1 MMSNIE
7 KRFVDVEVRAET
19 TEEEKMVIEGYALK
33 FNTKSN
39 PLRSNDISFVE
50 TISPEALKE
59 ADMEDVRAL
68 IDHNPSLVL
77 ARTSAD
83 TLKLEVDEVGLRF
96 RAELADTTYARDLY
110 KNIQAGNINQCS
122 FAFELNEKG
131 DSVRYN
137 KETRMYERT
146 LNSFKKIMDVSA
158 VTYPAYN
165 DTDVAPALRSI
176 EEAEKEAGRLKE
188 RHKRKLE
195 LELFRMQA
203 EGDLN
208 KQ

>member
-1 MMSNIE
+1 MSNVE
-7 KRFVDVEVRAET
+7 KRFIDVEVRAESN
-19 TEEEKMVIEGYALK
+19 EQEKMVIEGYALK

-50 TISPEALKE
+50 TISPEALKD

-77 ARTSAD
+77 ARTTAD
-83 TLKLEVDEVGLRF
+83 TLKLEVDEVGLKF

-110 KNIQAGNINQCS
+110 KNIEAGNINQCS
-122 FAFELNEKG
+122 FAFELDEKG

-146 LNSFKKIMDVSA
+146 LNSFKKIIDVSA
-158 VTYPAYN
+158 VTYPAYS

-176 EEAEKEAGRLKE
+176 EEADKEAEQLKE
-188 RHKRKLE
+188 QQKRKLQLE
-195 LELFRMQA
+195 LELMQMKG
-203 EGDLN
+203 E
-208 KQ
+208 Q

>member
-1 MMSNIE
+1 MTIE
-7 KRFVDVEVRAET
+7 KRFIDVEVRAKSNED
-19 TEEEKMVIEGYALK
+19 EKMVIEGYALK

-50 TISPEALKE
+50 SISPKALE
-59 ADMEDVRAL
+59 NADMSDVRAL

-77 ARTSAD
+77 ARTTAD
-83 TLKLEVDEVGLRF
+83 TLKLEIDEVGLRF
-96 RAELADTTYARDLY
+96 KAELADTTYARDLY

-122 FAFELNEKG
+122 FAFELDEKG

-137 KETRMYERT
+137 KETSMYERT

-165 DTDVAPALRSI
+165 DTDVMPALRSI
-176 EEAEKEAGRLKE
+176 EEAEKEVEQLKE
-188 RHKRKLE
+188 QQKRKLE
-195 LELFRMQA
+195 LELELMRLKGEQ
-203 EGDLN
+203 
-208 KQ
+208 

>member
-1 MMSNIE
+1 MTIE
-7 KRFVDVEVRAET
+7 KRFIDVEVRAKSNED
-19 TEEEKMVIEGYALK
+19 EKMVIEGYALK

-50 TISPEALKE
+50 SISPKALE
-59 ADMEDVRAL
+59 NADMSDVRAL

-77 ARTSAD
+77 ARTTAD
-83 TLKLEVDEVGLRF
+83 TLKLEIDEVGLRF
-96 RAELADTTYARDLY
+96 KAELADTTYARDLY

-122 FAFELNEKG
+122 FAFELDEKG

-137 KETRMYERT
+137 KETSMYERT

-165 DTDVAPALRSI
+165 DTDVMPALRSI
-176 EEAEKEAGRLKE
+176 EEAEKEAEQLKE
-188 RHKRKLE
+188 QQKRKLE
-195 LELFRMQA
+195 LELELMRLKGEQ
-203 EGDLN
+203 
-208 KQ
+208 

>member
-1 MMSNIE
+1 MTIE
-7 KRFVDVEVRAET
+7 KRFIDVEVRAESN
-19 TEEEKMVIEGYALK
+19 EDEKMVIEGYALK

-50 TISPEALKE
+50 SISPKALE
-59 ADMEDVRAL
+59 NADMSDVRAL

-77 ARTSAD
+77 ARTTAD
-83 TLKLEVDEVGLRF
+83 TLKLEIDEVGLRF
-96 RAELADTTYARDLY
+96 KAELADTTYARDLY

-122 FAFELNEKG
+122 FAFELDEKG

-137 KETRMYERT
+137 KETSMYERT

-165 DTDVAPALRSI
+165 DTDVMPALRSI
-176 EEAEKEAGRLKE
+176 EEAEKEAEQLKE
-188 RHKRKLE
+188 QQKRKLE
-195 LELFRMQA
+195 LELELMRLKGEQ
-203 EGDLN
+203 
-208 KQ
+208 